1 MADLFSIYMDKK
13 LGQADSEWRAQI
25 EQLPAI
31 RNLWGK
37 KKKQAI
43 GMVMHYLGFSTELG
57 AILKDVEYRVDA
69 NFGRI
74 GRGVEQQAYVKIEGP
89 YYSEDMHDFVIT
101 PHEEES
107 IYQTIWTKEQGI
119 RQEIINEIKLLYD
132 KGYLQR
138 LKSADKTGIIDAIF
152 IKKVGE
158 KRIREGKDQI
168 DYTVD
173 LSISEWERIYR
184 QATKIALMQGLEVV
198 PFLDVDKHFCE
209 MFDMNKA
216 KKIRTNCDKILLNEA
231 WKGTI
236 TTSICM
242 MKRLLASDKK
252 KKQADYLALGIFYHI
267 LLSQCEEMIRGTA
280 ATYVKKLIENE
291 KIPQEKTHTPS
302 HISKRIMT
310 AIMNETIPFYID
322 MFYTN
327 KKKIQRNIDK
337 TAKENIKRLIFNRI
351 IDYCPTDR
359 NNFMQIYEI
368 PEKTFYRRQNE
379 YRSFYNDMRTGLKTA
394 DKEYL
399 DALLLGDSFG
409 LNFKSRIS
417 F

>member
-1 MADLFSIYMDKK
+1 MDKK

-37 KKKQAI
+37 KKRQAI
-43 GMVMHYLGFSTELG
+43 EMVMHYLGFSTELG

-74 GRGVEQQAYVKIEGP
+74 GQGVQQQAFVKVEGP
-89 YYSEDMHDFVIT
+89 YYSEDMHNFVIT
-101 PHEEES
+101 PREEES
-107 IYQTIWTKEQGI
+107 IYQTIWTKEQDI

-158 KRIREGKDQI
+158 KRIREGKDQV

-173 LSISEWERIYR
+173 LSIPEWERIYR
-184 QATKIALMQGLEVV
+184 QATKIAVMQGIEVI
-198 PFLDVDKHFCE
+198 PFLDIDKHFCE
-209 MFDMNKA
+209 MFDMTKA
-216 KKIRTNCDKILLNEA
+216 KKIRANCDKILLNAA

-242 MKRLLASDKK
+242 MKRLLASEKK

-267 LLSQCEEMIRGTA
+267 LLSQCEEMIRDAA
-280 ATYVKKLIENE
+280 ATYVKKLIENK
-291 KIPQEKTHTPS
+291 KIPQEKIHTPS
-302 HISKRIMT
+302 HISSRVMT
-310 AIMNETIPFYID
+310 TILNETISFYID
-322 MFYTN
+322 MSYTN
-327 KKKIQRNIDK
+327 KQTIQRNIDK
-337 TAKENIKRLIFNRI
+337 TAREKIKRIVFNRI

-359 NNFMQIYEI
+359 SNFMQIYDI
-368 PEKTFYRRQNE
+368 PEKTFYRRQSE
-379 YRSFYNDMRTGLKTA
+379 YRAFYNDMRIGLKTA

-399 DALLLGDSFG
+399 DAMILGNSFG
-409 LNFKSRIS
+409 INFKSQIS
-417 F
+417 S

>member
-1 MADLFSIYMDKK
+1 VADLFGIHMDKK

-37 KKKQAI
+37 KKRQAI
-43 GMVMHYLGFSTELG
+43 EMVMHYLGFSTELG

-74 GRGVEQQAYVKIEGP
+74 GQGVQQQAFVKVEGP
-89 YYSEDMHDFVIT
+89 YYSEDMHNFVIT
-101 PHEEES
+101 PREEES
-107 IYQTIWTKEQGI
+107 IYQTIWTKEQDI

-158 KRIREGKDQI
+158 KRIREGKDQV

-173 LSISEWERIYR
+173 LSIPEWERIYR
-184 QATKIALMQGLEVV
+184 QATKIAVMQGIEVI
-198 PFLDVDKHFCE
+198 PFLDIDKHFCE
-209 MFDMNKA
+209 MFDMTKA
-216 KKIRTNCDKILLNEA
+216 KKIRANCDKILLNAA

-242 MKRLLASDKK
+242 MKRLLASEKK

-267 LLSQCEEMIRGTA
+267 LLSQCEEMIRDAA
-280 ATYVKKLIENE
+280 ATYVKKLIENK
-291 KIPQEKTHTPS
+291 KIPQEKIHTPS
-302 HISKRIMT
+302 HISSRVMT
-310 AIMNETIPFYID
+310 TILNETISFYID
-322 MFYTN
+322 MSYTN
-327 KKKIQRNIDK
+327 KQTIQRNIDK
-337 TAKENIKRLIFNRI
+337 TAREKIKRIVFNRI

-359 NNFMQIYEI
+359 SNFMQIYDI
-368 PEKTFYRRQNE
+368 PEKTFYRRQSE
-379 YRSFYNDMRTGLKTA
+379 YRAFYNDMRIGLKTA

-399 DALLLGDSFG
+399 DAMILGNSFG
-409 LNFKSRIS
+409 INFKSQIS
-417 F
+417 S

>member
-1 MADLFSIYMDKK
+1 MYKK

-37 KKKQAI
+37 KKRQTI
-43 GMVMHYLGFSTELG
+43 EMVMHYLGFSTELG

-74 GRGVEQQAYVKIEGP
+74 GRGVQQQAFVKVEGP

-101 PHEEES
+101 HNEEES
-107 IYQTIWTKEQGI
+107 IYQNIWTKEQDI

-184 QATKIALMQGLEVV
+184 QATKIALMQGIDVI
-198 PFLDVDKHFCE
+198 PFLDIDKHFCE
-209 MFDMNKA
+209 MFDMA
-216 KKIRTNCDKILLNEA
+216 KSREIRVNCDKILLNKA

-242 MKRLLASDKK
+242 MKRLLASNKK
-252 KKQADYLALGIFYHI
+252 KKQTDYLALGIFYQL
-267 LLSQCEEMIRGTA
+267 LLSQCEEMIQDTA
-280 ATYVKKLIENE
+280 ATYVKKIIENKKIPLE
-291 KIPQEKTHTPS
+291 KIHTPS
-302 HISKRIMT
+302 HISSRFMT
-310 AIMNETIPFYID
+310 TILNETIPFYID
-322 MFYTN
+322 KSYTN
-327 KKKIQRNIDK
+327 KEKKQRNINK
-337 TAKENIKRLIFNRI
+337 TEKEKIKTIIFNRI
-351 IDYCPTDR
+351 IEYCPTDR
-359 NNFMQIYEI
+359 NNFMQIYGI

-379 YRSFYNDMRTGLKTA
+379 YKSFHNDMRIGLKTA

-399 DALLLGDSFG
+399 NAMLLGDSFG
-409 LNFKSRIS
+409 INFKSQIS
-417 F
+417 I

>member
-1 MADLFSIYMDKK
+1 MKK
-13 LGQADSEWRAQI
+13 LGQSESDWRAQI

-43 GMVMHYLGFSTELG
+43 EMVMHYLGFSTELG

-74 GRGVEQQAYVKIEGP
+74 GRPVYQQAFVKVEGP
-89 YYSEDMHDFVIT
+89 YYSEDMDNFVIQ
-101 PHEEES
+101 PHEEDS
-107 IYQTIWTKEQGI
+107 LYQTIWTKEQDI
-119 RQEIINEIKLLYD
+119 RQEIMNEIKSLYD

-138 LKSADKTGIIDAIF
+138 LKSVDKTGIIDAIF

-158 KRIREGKDQI
+158 TSIRGGKDQI

-173 LSISEWERIYR
+173 LSIPEWERIYR
-184 QATKIALMQGLEVV
+184 QATKIAQMQGRETI
-198 PFLDVDKHFCE
+198 PFLDIDKHFCE
-209 MFDMNKA
+209 IFTMPKA
-216 KKIRTNCDKILLNEA
+216 KEIRPNHNKILLNMA

-242 MKRLLASDKK
+242 MKKLLASRKK
-252 KKQADYLALGIFYHI
+252 KKQADYLALSIFYNI
-267 LLSQCEEMIRGTA
+267 LLSQCEEMIRDTA
-280 ATYVKKLIENE
+280 TTYIKQLMQKK
-291 KIPQEKTHTPS
+291 KIPQEKIINPS
-302 HISKRIMT
+302 HISTRLMT
-310 AIMNETIPFYID
+310 TLLNKTIPSYID
-322 MFYTN
+322 FACNN
-327 KKKIQRNIDK
+327 KEKYLKKIDK
-337 TAKENIKRLIFNRI
+337 TTMENLKILIFNRI
-351 IDYCPTDR
+351 VEYCPTDR
-359 NNFMQIYEI
+359 NNFIKIYGI

-379 YRSFYNDMRTGLKTA
+379 YNAFYTDIKKGLKTA

-399 DALLLGDSFG
+399 DALLLGNSFG
-409 LNFKSRIS
+409 LKIARHIS

>member
-1 MADLFSIYMDKK
+1 MDKK

-37 KKKQAI
+37 KKKQSI
-43 GMVMHYLGFSTELG
+43 EMVMHYLGFSTELG

-89 YYSEDMHDFVIT
+89 YYSEDMHDFIIT

-107 IYQTIWTKEQGI
+107 IYQTVWTKEQDI

-158 KRIREGKDQI
+158 KRIRKGKDQI

-184 QATKIALMQGLEVV
+184 QATKIAVMEGLEAI
-198 PFLDVDKHFCE
+198 PFLDIDKHF
-209 MFDMNKA
+209 
-216 KKIRTNCDKILLNEA
+216 L
-231 WKGTI
+231 
-236 TTSICM
+236 
-242 MKRLLASDKK
+242 
-252 KKQADYLALGIFYHI
+252 
-267 LLSQCEEMIRGTA
+267 
-280 ATYVKKLIENE
+280 
-291 KIPQEKTHTPS
+291 
-302 HISKRIMT
+302 
-310 AIMNETIPFYID
+310 
-322 MFYTN
+322 
-327 KKKIQRNIDK
+327 
-337 TAKENIKRLIFNRI
+337 
-351 IDYCPTDR
+351 
-359 NNFMQIYEI
+359 
-368 PEKTFYRRQNE
+368 
-379 YRSFYNDMRTGLKTA
+379 
-394 DKEYL
+394 
-399 DALLLGDSFG
+399 
-409 LNFKSRIS
+409 
-417 F
+417 